1 MTMSSRAAFCAATG
15 ALLCSL
21 VACAGHTGG
30 PSVEMRT
37 EDIEVPLDLTME
49 SVQLVRGRMR
59 FTASMDE
66 GSPDVSVWLGPRCE
80 AREIGRGIAT
90 GTRVV
95 WTLSADEL
103 GRALECQ
110 LTLKARGFRGEEA
123 RVRKVAE
130 LPVRIG
136 MNMVEYD
143 EDSPPRL
150 RSQTTEGAITRF
162 LFVDTPAAATLRVGN
177 FVVGR
182 EFVDDLDLERRQARF
197 LVPNDALARAVLSR
211 RIISLRGAIYEPS
224 LTIRG
229 CDLEPEET
237 IDTGENID

>member
-1 MTMSSRAAFCAATG
+1 MTMSSRAAFSVAASMMACA
-15 ALLCSL
+15 L
-21 VACAGHTGG
+21 VGCAGHTTT
-30 PSVEMRT
+30 ETRT

-59 FTASMDE
+59 FTASMDD
-66 GSPDVSVWLGPRCE
+66 GSPDVSVWLGKNCE

-103 GRALECQ
+103 GRAIECQ
-110 LTLKARGFRGEEA
+110 LTLKARGFRGDEA

-130 LPVRIG
+130 LPVHVSIG
-136 MNMVEYD
+136 LVEYD
-143 EDSPPRL
+143 DDSPPRL
-150 RSQTTEGAITRF
+150 RSQTTEGGITRF
-162 LFVDTPAAATLRVGN
+162 LFVDTSAAATLRVGN

-182 EFVDDLDLERRQARF
+182 EFVDDVDPERRPARF

-211 RIISLRGAIYEPS
+211 RTVSMRGAIYEPS
-224 LTIRG
+224 LTVRG
-229 CDLEPEET
+229 RELEFEET
-237 IDTGENID
+237 IDMGENID